1 MASLSLPFLSF
12 DRAAIIMMDDGVCVH
27 KMSGSTVSFVGAVL
41 WRSSDFELKLA
52 EIIERSSVSSVV
64 ILNDA
69 VEQHY
74 RKEKIVIPTSLD
86 RANII
91 KRRLNVAFPNYP
103 MRSAVILKESTALS
117 KAQAGKDAE
126 PGDVYLFAAAP
137 STESFGRVIRSIART
152 DCNIVG
158 YGLLPVESCGMV
170 REMSRKLAQKWGG
183 ASGATWTILIG
194 QHRGGGL
201 RQIVVRGT
209 ELALTRVTP
218 VDEPSGGGGDAW
230 AADVFNELQATLG
243 YLSRFGYAPEDGLN
257 IVVIGDR
264 DHSAVIEDMVSVPC
278 NFEALTP
285 GEAAKLLKIKLAKGE
300 GDHFADALHAAWA
313 GRKTTLTLPLT
324 AKEISDVAGPRRA
337 ASIAMLLLSVG
348 FGVASYYASSEA
360 VRYYQD
366 TKNLEVA
373 KIRQADIERIYQE
386 ELKRKESM
394 GIDVNL
400 IKAALD
406 IDSRVRRQ
414 RIDVLGVL
422 KDVSRDLDNL
432 RMDGFEFKNDG
443 DVLWSGAS
451 PDEPSPVRGAKF
463 ILKFSFAGNVN
474 PKDGNK
480 EMFELSDRLSER
492 LTPMGYRVRVSQP
505 LQNLTY
511 TGEVDKEVGLTAN
524 RRALSD
530 RYSAE
535 ISIQKVENVKSS
547 GN

>member
-1 MASLSLPFLSF
+1 MGSFSLPFLSLS
-12 DRAAIIMMDDGVCVH
+12 RAAILMMDDGVCVH
-27 KMSGSTVSFVGAVL
+27 KVSGSSVSFVGSIL
-41 WRSSDFELKLA
+41 WRNSDFELKLA
-52 EIIERSSVSSVV
+52 ELINQSGAGSVV

-74 RKEKIVIPTSLD
+74 RKEKIVIPTSFD
-86 RANII
+86 KANII

-103 MRSAVILKESTALS
+103 MRAAMALKEATALS
-117 KAQAGKDAE
+117 KAQADKNVE
-126 PGDVYLFAAAP
+126 PGNVYLFAAAP
-137 STESFGRVIRSIART
+137 STESFSRVVRAIGQT
-152 DCNIVG
+152 DCSIQG

-170 REMSRKLAQKWGG
+170 KEISQKLADRWGG
-183 ASGATWTILIG
+183 ASGATWSVLIG

-218 VDEPSGGGGDAW
+218 VDEPSGGGDVW
-230 AADVFNELQATLG
+230 ATDVFEELQATLG
-243 YLSRFGYAPEDGLN
+243 YLSRFGYSPEDGLN
-257 IVVIGDR
+257 IIVIGDKQ
-264 DHSAVIEDMVSVPC
+264 HTSVLEDRVTVPC

-285 GEAAKLLKIKLAKGE
+285 NEAAKLLKIKIAKGE
-300 GDHFADALHAAWA
+300 GDHFADCLHAVWA
-313 GRKTTLTLPLT
+313 SKKTSLALPLSS
-324 AKEISDVAGPRRA
+324 KEIADVAGPRRA
-337 ASIAMLLLSVG
+337 ATAIMLVLSIG
-348 FGVASYYASSEA
+348 FGGTLYYASSEA

-386 ELKRKESM
+386 ELKRKEAM

-400 IKAALD
+400 IKGALD
-406 IDSRVRRQ
+406 IDSRVQRQ

-422 KDVSRDLDNL
+422 KEASRDLANL

-451 PDEPSPVRGAKF
+451 PDEPSPVRAALFK
-463 ILKFSFAGNVN
+463 LKFSFAGNIN

-480 EMFELSDRLSER
+480 EMFELSDRLMKR
-492 LTPMGYRVRVSQP
+492 LSPLGYTVKVSQP

-511 TGEVDKEVGLTAN
+511 TGEVDKEVGFTAN
-524 RRALSD
+524 QRAMTD
-530 RYSAE
+530 RFSAE
-535 ISIQKVENVKSS
+535 ISIQKVNNAQSS